1 MRFNVFWGSGS
12 RPIRST
18 QPVRTW
24 IYQWV
29 LPGAIV
35 VATVTLWGF
44 AQSVPQ
50 GEVQPVHSI
59 LLPAVNRPPD
69 ANAQMSMRAQEAK
82 LANFDAANTERMRQI
97 NQESE
102 MLVTMAMALKA
113 EVDNTSSAKLSEGA
127 IRKADTIEK
136 LAHFVKE
143 KMKLTVAPK

>member
-1 MRFNVFWGSGS
+1 MRFNVFWGSRS

-18 QPVRTW
+18 PPVRTW

-29 LPGAIV
+29 LPGAIAG
-35 VATVTLWGF
+35 ATVTLWGF

-50 GEVQPVHSI
+50 SDVHPAHSI

-69 ANAQMSMRAQEAK
+69 ANAQMAMRAKEAR
-82 LANFDAANTERMRQI
+82 LANFDAANTERKRQMT
-97 NQESE
+97 QESE

-113 EVDNTSSAKLSEGA
+113 EVDNTSSTKLSEGA

-136 LAHFVKE
+136 LAHIVKE
-143 KMKLTVAPK
+143 KMKLTIAPK